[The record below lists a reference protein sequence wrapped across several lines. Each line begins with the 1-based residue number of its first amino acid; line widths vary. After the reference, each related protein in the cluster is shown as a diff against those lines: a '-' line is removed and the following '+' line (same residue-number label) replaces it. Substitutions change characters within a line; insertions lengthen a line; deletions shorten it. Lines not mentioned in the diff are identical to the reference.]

1 MNLSKRSRRILLA
14 LAILAALL
22 IGAVLLLPALIDVNS
37 YRDTIEA
44 QAEAALGR
52 DVELGELQL
61 TVFPRLGIR
70 ADQVSIAALPE
81 EGGGDLVSAKLL
93 VVGAR
98 LLPLLRKSLEVTY
111 LRLDDPAVVLSRD
124 SQGAWNVQK
133 LVAGPAETT
142 PEEAP
147 AAGSGAGAF
156 SVDHIRIRGGRITLR
171 DAALVPGQTVEV
183 VVTDLNL
190 DLADVALDREMEIDL
205 TAVLAG
211 ESPATVR
218 LTGRAGPL
226 APAPGQSLRVQ
237 GSAGLEEFDPA
248 AYGPLLEAFIG
259 ESWSSSAG
267 LLEEGPISL
276 AIDLESEWQTG
287 ADGALTPLRLDISRL
302 RVEDVGIVL
311 RRDRRG
317 EWILPSFAGAEA
329 AGGGGAEEPL
339 PLGLTGMEIAGARIR
354 VVDES
359 AGGEPHELLL
369 DKIDLTLDALPTAA
383 PASVE
388 LTAEISGREGTGS
401 LELSGTLGP
410 LAADGVS
417 LPADLELEIDD
428 LPLALA
434 GPYLRELLTM
444 EPTGGVLGIAT
455 EISGDLRGTFET
467 DGELSLQG
475 AGVRVVRPDGSAHDL
490 DLDVDGR
497 YDLEARG
504 GAAVLD
510 FRSFELSVNDNT
522 LALAGVIDNSL
533 SLTRVDLTLSRSR
546 IHADDLAALLSLAD
560 YPIGGDALPEME
572 GVLKL
577 AEFTFRHPSMTHP
590 MEQIGGTLSV
600 RGETVEVTEFTGRLG
615 SSDLAGELTLQG
627 FTEPRVSFDFR
638 SQNASFGE
646 LISFLTPAD
655 DTGSAPAD
663 EADGEAALPL
673 EKVLAEGHLAIENGS
688 FGSLAFTGLD
698 AGLRM
703 ERAILTL
710 APFRMKLYDG
720 SFDGKAVLDLADEPP
735 RFNVESQVANLE
747 TSPLLAETLALGEL
761 LSGRLTGS
769 LKAAGAGADFESIV
783 RSLSGGGAIEV
794 TDGRIGQLN
803 ALEMLSKATG
813 VFGEQTLNALSQ
825 RLETEGTEFEE
836 LSTRVTL
843 NGSQMKADDLLL
855 AAPDL
860 RIQGAAVM
868 ELLAAEMD
876 GSFNVIFSDE
886 MSRMMRAE
894 DSRAAKVFWDSDID
908 QVNLPLTV
916 AGPIDAPTPGI
927 DWEAATGQYV
937 ETQVREAARDKLA
950 DLLGVKRESPAPPP
964 EPTAPPEGR
973 SPAAPAGPAGTPTGE
988 VSRVRWGG
996 NWLAPDLKLNGVVRG
1011 TGIDRVSLQVSD
1023 ASGKQ
1028 IKSYDRLSQIDAH
1041 FASGAARSDPAEI
1054 AWNVDIDGKKLL
1066 GASYPL
1072 TATLSVVDADGNR
1085 STATREIQKK

>member
-1 MNLSKRSRRILLA
+1 
-14 LAILAALL
+14 
-22 IGAVLLLPALIDVNS
+22 
-37 YRDTIEA
+37 
-44 QAEAALGR
+44 
-52 DVELGELQL
+52 
-61 TVFPRLGIR
+61 
-70 ADQVSIAALPE
+70 
-81 EGGGDLVSAKLL
+81 
-93 VVGAR
+93 
-98 LLPLLRKSLEVTY
+98 
-111 LRLDDPAVVLSRD
+111 
-124 SQGAWNVQK
+124 
-133 LVAGPAETT
+133 
-142 PEEAP
+142 
-147 AAGSGAGAF
+147 
-156 SVDHIRIRGGRITLR
+156 
-171 DAALVPGQTVEV
+171 
-183 VVTDLNL
+183 
-190 DLADVALDREMEIDL
+190 
-205 TAVLAG
+205 
-211 ESPATVR
+211 
-218 LTGRAGPL
+218 
-226 APAPGQSLRVQ
+226 
-237 GSAGLEEFDPA
+237 
-248 AYGPLLEAFIG
+248 
-259 ESWSSSAG
+259 
-267 LLEEGPISL
+267 
-276 AIDLESEWQTG
+276 
-287 ADGALTPLRLDISRL
+287 
-302 RVEDVGIVL
+302 
-311 RRDRRG
+311 
-317 EWILPSFAGAEA
+317 
-329 AGGGGAEEPL
+329 
-339 PLGLTGMEIAGARIR
+339 MEIAGARIR

-359 AGGEPHELLL
+359 AGGTPHEILL

-383 PASVE
+383 PATVE

-455 EISGDLRGTFET
+455 ESSGDRRGTFET

-522 LALAGVIDNSL
+522 LALAGVIDNSS

-546 IHADDLAALLSLAD
+546 IHAEDLAALLSLAD
-560 YPIGGDALPEME
+560 YPLPVTFSSGRPLELEARVKGPIGGDALPEME

-973 SPAAPAGPAGTPTGE
+973 SPAAPDAAAPAAATPKPAAAATAGPAGTPTGE